1 VKYWEKK
8 FPCTRVK
15 REVPDIYDSWSY
27 RYPLPE
33 INERVESSVLL
44 EIFFSLAMMQI
55 LRVQTLL
62 KYADEESA
70 SKTS

>member
-1 VKYWEKK
+1 VS
-8 FPCTRVK
+8 
-15 REVPDIYDSWSY
+15 DIYDSWSY
-27 RYPLPE
+27 RHPLPE

-62 KYADEESA
+62 EYADEESA
-70 SKTS
+70 SKTSYRK